1 MNKDMEMIKDL
12 ARRSHLLQLKMREEL
27 NQRCDKL
34 SGKQI
39 ISATSD
45 KSQYRYIDDL
55 PLTWEELQE
64 NAQIDLKRRE
74 QPKLYSAN
82 ADISRQQQPLI
93 SHEGQT
99 TISMFS
105 VKHDPDDSIES
116 VSSDK
121 KSLPLLALK
130 KVVEEREAELRQ
142 RTNTIL
148 TEC

>member
-39 ISATSD
+39 VSATSD

-74 QPKLYSAN
+74 QPKLYSN
-82 ADISRQQQPLI
+82 ADISR
-93 SHEGQT
+93 
-99 TISMFS
+99 
-105 VKHDPDDSIES
+105 
-116 VSSDK
+116 
-121 KSLPLLALK
+121 
-130 KVVEEREAELRQ
+130 
-142 RTNTIL
+142 
-148 TEC
+148 